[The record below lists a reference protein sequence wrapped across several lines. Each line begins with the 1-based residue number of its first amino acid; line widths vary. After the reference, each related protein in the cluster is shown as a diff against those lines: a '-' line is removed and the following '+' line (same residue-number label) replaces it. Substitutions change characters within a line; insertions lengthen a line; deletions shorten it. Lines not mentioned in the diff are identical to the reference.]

1 MRKGLLPGN
10 DKEECNT
17 KCENRK
23 DLMKHL
29 EKSPMKRKHT
39 TIMLTSFSFLLRWEG
54 ALLRL
59 CTTQRGRS
67 SSTQRGRSSSTQRG
81 GSSSTQRGRSAS
93 RCLVSVLYS
102 RPGVVG

>member
-10 DKEECNT
+10 YKEECNT

-23 DLMKHL
+23 DLTKHL
-29 EKSPMKRKHT
+29 ENDQRRENTPL
-39 TIMLTSFSFLLRWEG
+39 MLTSFSFLIRWEG

-59 CTTQRGRS
+59 CTTQRGR
-67 SSTQRGRSSSTQRG
+67 
-81 GSSSTQRGRSAS
+81 SSSTQRGRSAS